1 MQANKLIDQQHSVLN
16 QIRST
21 TMATESQEA
30 ASATGEA
37 VDTTTSPN
45 KHLTR
50 LVRFSILQARR
61 TSSKAAQGNKTAP
74 PPPIDTST
82 QETESREQC
91 ASPPVST
98 IIDSI
103 NNNNNN
109 NNNNR
114 KPSVSP
120 TKRSAQSPLEEPA
133 KFPFGFSAD
142 KERPTTEVA
151 YKGYNTHR
159 QSKNANNNNNNN
171 HSSNAGPPGHVGVI
185 PGDPPIMEDLSQS
198 FTQGSMYNSA
208 SYSEATNPEDMH
220 LLLAPDSEG
229 GGAPDPVFSTSMDS
243 SNYDSAEMY
252 SRSESAGGSSS
263 DYVGGSHSSDSS
275 DSIMRR
281 VEAEIANAR
290 KASSDAQAR
299 LAFFTQRQK
308 DLTPA
313 SHTDSYSFD
322 FDSLVDVGDL
332 EDNRKQQQSAVS
344 TALGNAASPRS
355 KQRGVDPPVE
365 DNFENAMGVIG
376 QEFDSNSND
385 DVDIEEKVDIEVV
398 LAPSEVASPRSE
410 SSKQRSSP
418 RHSQQRS
425 PRHHRKATGSPAPS
439 RQKSPRYAAGD
450 SVDVDEAVIS
460 AAFSEKSIESLP
472 VKESLPAVFSEQSFD
487 SLPTQASSVG
497 IDKNSKPIPLSFQDM
512 GRPSDSPA
520 HRRPNKL
527 PAIATQ
533 GMAKNSSTKNTS
545 SPMKSPSKLTI
556 DTEAQLVASPRAA
569 SVVSPTNTVGSA
581 NSFSSRRS
589 KLPATPREPGTPS
602 YRERLENKLK
612 ILGSRYPASP
622 VRAASASPKQGTP
635 KTKSDYPKNMENA
648 PSLPTT
654 SPTKTPKS
662 PPPPPR
668 EIPRTPKEQNIASP
682 SASQVASPLGEAY
695 DGLENRIKDLLAR
708 TLNPTPEDLRE
719 LSDKDCPTS
728 PSAELKAIKKL
739 LEQGVA
745 AAEAAEETKVVEKA
759 EPGEKEMIS
768 DLVAETTATMESLNL
783 HGEGKE
789 VDLDFPDLNE
799 TLLQEVNS
807 IKEEADMLQVA
818 ARKATADFR
827 LSPRTSTPVA
837 AGNVAGGKYSEPPAI
852 ACSTSEEILEQL
864 DSFSNS
870 NEFKSKAWKPA
881 VAKPAPTKVAK
892 QENGGKK
899 AGKTSPLKKTKR
911 ELGEKTT
918 PRASPTKSEKQVSE
932 KKQGTI
938 STIKQI
944 IGQIMP
950 DSTPEMQTVQTE
962 PVPSDEIC
970 QNDSLV
976 SPASYKAPA
985 MWESCGAEPEVEAE
999 VEFNIADAISPPKPE
1014 EKTTTTSPKK
1024 TPSVLN
1030 LALSRPSLSPASD
1043 QNLSEKNTA
1052 ATFSEKI
1059 ERKVPVAAASNQVS
1073 VNNTDKV
1080 PAVKATPIDEV
1091 VNQKVIG
1098 NAGQAV
1104 TEKDNSSSLKDAPTK
1119 KSTAVEATSMIASLI
1134 AIPGSNLHSE
1144 AVPDRHEK
1152 AENKKPP
1159 SNARVKSVTLV
1170 SPKSA
1175 ELEHRENTPPPVG
1188 KENPKPRTSS
1198 RQDRKIR
1205 FRDPYPTPTPNRKP
1219 RSTEEIQLDHSCK
1232 PTAKDGIV
1240 KWKDPKGDL
1249 KRLLVAA
1256 LDSSV
1261 SRRSNACGALKVIS
1275 KLEKNKV
1282 VLVRTKGFLDA
1293 LVFVATDEVAGE
1305 TDEAKQDARARA
1317 ISCIYNVSHVKGNR
1331 LTVCLHPGL
1340 LECLVKTLSEDRG
1353 EARMEACGT
1362 LAQLAKN
1369 PMCRER
1375 MVEVD
1380 DLLST
1385 LASVLKGTIDPEE
1398 KMMDMV
1404 SQDFTEEAPS
1414 SSYSE
1419 MSSVLSEEHI
1429 PFPKKS
1435 PRSPKHNHQVRSNF
1449 SIRKQKSE
1457 MYDQYFNL
1465 ARLSACAA
1473 LIHLSKQCSVVVSY
1487 IDCSIRKRLVYL
1499 WFFVPAFL
1507 YLTRFSTSTCAA
1519 ARL

>member
-16 QIRST
+16 QIRSS
-21 TMATESQEA
+21 TMATEGQEA
-30 ASATGEA
+30 ASPTGEA
-37 VDTTTSPN
+37 ADTTTSPN

-50 LVRFSILQARR
+50 LVRFSILQAKRS
-61 TSSKAAQGNKTAP
+61 SSKAAQGNKTTSASAPPPPP
-74 PPPIDTST
+74 PPPIDTRAK
-82 QETESREQC
+82 ETVSREQC

-103 NNNNNN
+103 NNS
-109 NNNNR
+109 NNNR
-114 KPSVSP
+114 KSSVSP
-120 TKRSAQSPLEEPA
+120 TKRSAHSPLAEPA
-133 KFPFGFSAD
+133 KFPFAFSAD

-159 QSKNANNNNNNN
+159 QSKNANNNN
-171 HSSNAGPPGHVGVI
+171 HSSNDAPPGHVGVI

-220 LLLAPDSEG
+220 LLLAPDSG
-229 GGAPDPVFSTSMDS
+229 HGGAPDPVFSASMEDS
-243 SNYDSAEMY
+243 SHYNSAEMY
-252 SRSESAGGSSS
+252 SRSESTGGSSS
-263 DYVGGSHSSDSS
+263 SSYVGGSHSSDSS

-299 LAFFTQRQK
+299 LAYFTQRQK
-308 DLTPA
+308 DLTPV
-313 SHTDSYSFD
+313 SRGTDSYSFD

-332 EDNRKQQQSAVS
+332 EDTRKQHPSSVASA
-344 TALGNAASPRS
+344 ALGNAASPRS
-355 KQRGVDPPVE
+355 KQRGMDPPVE

-376 QEFDSNSND
+376 QEFDATSND

-398 LAPSEVASPRSE
+398 LAPSEGASPRSE
-410 SSKQRSSP
+410 SSKQKSSP
-418 RHSQQRS
+418 RHPQQRS
-425 PRHHRKATGSPAPS
+425 PKHHRKATGSPAAS
-439 RQKSPRYAAGD
+439 RQKSPRHATGD
-450 SVDVDEAVIS
+450 SVDIVEAVIS

-472 VKESLPAVFSEQSFD
+472 VKESLPAVFSEQSMD

-497 IDKNSKPIPLSFQDM
+497 ADKNNKPVSLSFQDM

-520 HRRPNKL
+520 RRRPNKL

-533 GMAKNSSTKNTS
+533 GLAMNSPRSNS

-556 DTEAQLVASPRAA
+556 DTEAQGVASPRAA
-569 SVVSPTNTVGSA
+569 SVVSPTHTVGSA
-581 NSFSSRRS
+581 TSFSSRRS
-589 KLPATPREPGTPS
+589 KLPSTPREPGTPS

-622 VRAASASPKQGTP
+622 VRAASASPKRGTP
-635 KTKSDYPKNMENA
+635 KTASDSPENMENA
-648 PSLPTT
+648 PSLPT
-654 SPTKTPKS
+654 SPIKTTPKGL
-662 PPPPPR
+662 PPPPPPPPD
-668 EIPRTPKEQNIASP
+668 IPRTPKQQNIASP

-708 TLNPTPEDLRE
+708 TLNPYPEDLRE

-745 AAEAAEETKVVEKA
+745 AAEAAEETKAVEETK
-759 EPGEKEMIS
+759 PGEKENVS
-768 DLVAETTATMESLNL
+768 ELVAETTATMESLNL

-789 VDLDFPDLNE
+789 IDLDFPDLNE
-799 TLLQEVNS
+799 TLLQEVKS
-807 IKEEADMLQVA
+807 IKEEAYELQVA
-818 ARKATADFR
+818 AKKATAGFR
-827 LSPRTSTPVA
+827 LHPRTSTPVA
-837 AGNVAGGKYSEPPAI
+837 TENVGDEKYAEPPAL
-852 ACSTSEEILEQL
+852 AFSTSEEILEQL

-870 NEFKSKAWKPA
+870 NEFKSKARKP
-881 VAKPAPTKVAK
+881 VKAKAAPAEVTK
-892 QENGGKK
+892 QENGGEK
-899 AGKTSPLKKTKR
+899 AGKKSPSKMTKR
-911 ELGEKTT
+911 ELGEKATS
-918 PRASPTKSEKQVSE
+918 RSSPTKSANKGNG
-932 KKQGTI
+932 KKQGTV

-944 IGQIMP
+944 VGQIIP
-950 DSTPEMQTVQTE
+950 DSTPEMQTVQNE
-962 PVPSDEIC
+962 PVPSDEIY
-970 QNDSLV
+970 QDDSLV
-976 SPASYKAPA
+976 SPTSYKAPG
-985 MWESCGAEPEVEAE
+985 MWESCEADPEVEEE
-999 VEFNIADAISPPKPE
+999 VEINIADALSPPNPGE
-1014 EKTTTTSPKK
+1014 TTTSPKK
-1024 TPSVLN
+1024 TPSALN
-1030 LALSRPSLSPASD
+1030 LALTRPCLSPPSE
-1043 QNLSEKNTA
+1043 QNMSEKSTA
-1052 ATFSEKI
+1052 ATFSEKDGG
-1059 ERKVPVAAASNQVS
+1059 RVPEAASKGECINDR
-1073 VNNTDKV
+1073 DKV
-1080 PAVKATPIDEV
+1080 PAAKAPPVDEGVDQTGIDNV
-1091 VNQKVIG
+1091 
-1098 NAGQAV
+1098 GQAL
-1104 TEKDNSSSLKDAPTK
+1104 TEKNNSASTLDDDPTK
-1119 KSTAVEATSMIASLI
+1119 TSAAVEATSMIASLI
-1134 AIPGSNLHSE
+1134 ATPGSNLHPE
-1144 AVPDRHEK
+1144 AAPDDEK
-1152 AENKKPP
+1152 EENKKPP
-1159 SNARVKSVTLV
+1159 PNVRVKSVTVV

-1175 ELEHRENTPPPVG
+1175 DREDNENTPPPVS
-1188 KENPKPRTSS
+1188 KESPKPRTSS

-1205 FRDPYPTPTPNRKP
+1205 FRDPYPTPTPNRKT
-1219 RSTEEIQLDHSCK
+1219 RTTEEIQLDHSCK
-1232 PTAKDGIV
+1232 PTLKDGIV

-1293 LVFVATDEVAGE
+1293 LVFVATDEVADE

-1331 LTVCLHPGL
+1331 LAVCMHPGL

-1380 DLLST
+1380 ELLST

-1398 KMMDMV
+1398 KMMDML

-1419 MSSVLSEEHI
+1419 MSSVLSEEHL

-1435 PRSPKHNHQVRSNF
+1435 PRSPKHNNQVRSNF

-1473 LIHLSKQCSVVVSY
+1473 LVHLSKQCSVVVSY
-1487 IDCSIRKRLVYL
+1487 NNCGISKCLAVL
-1499 WFFVPAFL
+1499 
-1507 YLTRFSTSTCAA
+1507 
-1519 ARL
+1519 